1 MRDIELG
8 PVRPVGAVDVK
19 IARQA
24 SGQAKPEKSSGEEV
38 SAPVVKS
45 EALDPG
51 QAPVDVER
59 VQLIRRAIEAGD
71 YPLVP
76 TKIADA
82 MIAAGILLRG
92 GK

>member
-1 MRDIELG
+1 MRNIELG
-8 PVRPVGAVDVK
+8 PVRPVGAVDVR

-24 SGQAKPEKSSGEEV
+24 NAQGNRAEPGDEI

-51 QAPVDVER
+51 EAPVDVER
-59 VQLIRRAIEAGD
+59 VKQIREAIESGD
-71 YPLVP
+71 YPLIP
-76 TKIADA
+76 AKIADA
-82 MIAAGILLRG
+82 MIAAGILLRN